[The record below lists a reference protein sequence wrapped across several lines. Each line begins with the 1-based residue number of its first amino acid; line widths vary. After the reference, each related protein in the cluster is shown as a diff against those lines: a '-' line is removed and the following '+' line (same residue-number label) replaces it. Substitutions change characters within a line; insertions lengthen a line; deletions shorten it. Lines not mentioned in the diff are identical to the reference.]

1 MFILSDTMALIA
13 AVRRT
18 CYAALEGRLPRLTR
32 LDGNN
37 STRALSILAP
47 AASTVGHVGG
57 RKRTCSS
64 SKRWQQTRGFLCSA
78 THGSKLE
85 AWEVLRERLQVS
97 VQAGGRQV
105 QVQWDDS
112 LESNTRYSS
121 TWLRYHCHCLQCKQ
135 AHSGQ
140 RLLNPL
146 SLPAT
151 QEVSKAWVDDEDRA
165 LHLVFTGEPEHVT
178 VLPLGW
184 LWENSYS
191 EEHRRQRAEK
201 RRPLVHQNGFPEIS
215 YEKLLSGNK
224 SVLLRWMQ
232 DISDYGV
239 SLVTDVPTELGNVA
253 KVGELIAPVQQSIYG
268 NVFDVVSTEKPINA
282 AYSNVGL
289 DFHMDLMYYE
299 SPPGLQLLHCVRFD
313 PEVQGGE
320 SVLLDVFPVVE
331 HLRVHHPEDFNT
343 LVRVPV
349 TFQKIHFD
357 REYPVCMRYQR
368 PHIVLNP
375 DKEVIAVNWS
385 PQFEGPL
392 SVPEADVEP
401 YYQAYRRLVQAMQ
414 DSPLKERRLV
424 AGDCVIFN
432 NRRMLHSRR
441 AFTLAP
447 GTVRHLQGCYINID
461 EFKNRVQVLSTLVGD
476 GSEARRVGN
485 HDFF

>member
-1 MFILSDTMALIA
+1 MALIA
-13 AVRRT
+13 ALRRT
-18 CYAALEGRLPRLTR
+18 CCTALEGRLPRLAR
-32 LDGNN
+32 LYGN
-37 STRALSILAP
+37 SRTRALSFL
-47 AASTVGHVGG
+47 SSSSNVDHVG
-57 RKRTCSS
+57 KRTSS
-64 SKRWQQTRGFLCSA
+64 PKKWQQTRGFLCSA
-78 THGSKLE
+78 TRSSKLE
-85 AWEVLRERLQVS
+85 AWEVLREQLQVC

-112 LESNTRYSS
+112 LESTTRYSC
-121 TWLRYHCHCLQCKQ
+121 TWLRYHCHCIQCKQ

-151 QEVSKAWVDDEDRA
+151 QEVTKAWVDDEDRA
-165 LHLVFTGEPEHVT
+165 LHLGFAGEPDHVT

-184 LWENSYS
+184 LWKNSYS

-215 YEKLLSGNK
+215 YKKLQSGNK

-239 SLVTDVPTELGNVA
+239 SLVRDVPTELGTVA

-289 DFHMDLMYYE
+289 EFHMDLMYYE
-299 SPPGLQLLHCVRFD
+299 SPPGLQLLHCVRFN

-320 SVLLDVFPVVE
+320 SVLLDAFPVVE

-343 LVRVPV
+343 LVRVPA
-349 TFQKIHFD
+349 TFHKIHFD

-385 PQFEGPL
+385 PPFEGPL
-392 SVPEADVEP
+392 SVPEDDVEP
-401 YYQAYRRLVQAMQ
+401 YYKAYRRLVQAMQ
-414 DSPLKERRLV
+414 DSPLKERRLEP
-424 AGDCVIFN
+424 GDCLVFN

-461 EFKNRVQVLSTLVGD
+461 EFKNQVQVLSTLVGD

>member
-1 MFILSDTMALIA
+1 MLDTMAWLG

-18 CYAALEGRLPRLTR
+18 CQAAMEGRLPRLAR
-32 LDGNN
+32 LDPN
-37 STRALSILAP
+37 STTRAMSS
-47 AASTVGHVGG
+47 ASSKVNYVG
-57 RKRTCSS
+57 KRTFSS
-64 SKRWQQTRGFLCSA
+64 PVRWQQTRGFLCSA
-78 THGSKLE
+78 ARGSKLE
-85 AWEVLRERLQVS
+85 ASWEVLRAQLQVS
-97 VQAGGRQV
+97 VQAGGAQV

-112 LESNTRYSS
+112 LESTTRYSS

-135 AHSGQ
+135 DHSGQ

-146 SLPAT
+146 SLPDT

-165 LHLVFTGEPEHVT
+165 LHLVFAGEPDHVA

-184 LWENSYS
+184 LWKNSYS
-191 EEHRRQRAEK
+191 QEHRRQRAEN

-215 YEKLLSGNK
+215 YEKLLTGNK

-239 SLVTDVPTELGNVA
+239 SLVRDVPTELGTVA

-289 DFHMDLMYYE
+289 EFHMDLMYYE

-313 PEVQGGE
+313 PEVSGGE

-331 HLRVHHPEDFNT
+331 HLRVHYPDDFDT
-343 LVRVPV
+343 LVRVPA
-349 TFQKIHFD
+349 TFHKIHFD

-375 DKEVIAVNWS
+375 DKEVIAVNWA

-392 SVPEADVEP
+392 SVPEDDVEA
-401 YYQAYRRLVQAMQ
+401 YYKAYRRFLQAMQ
-414 DSPLKERRLV
+414 DSPLKERRLE
-424 AGDCVIFN
+424 AGDCIIFN

-461 EFKNRVQVLSTLVGD
+461 EFKSQVQVLSTLVGN

>member
-1 MFILSDTMALIA
+1 
-13 AVRRT
+13 
-18 CYAALEGRLPRLTR
+18 
-32 LDGNN
+32 
-37 STRALSILAP
+37 
-47 AASTVGHVGG
+47 
-57 RKRTCSS
+57 
-64 SKRWQQTRGFLCSA
+64 
-78 THGSKLE
+78 KLE

-165 LHLVFTGEPEHVT
+165 LHLVFAGEPEHVT

-201 RRPLVHQNGFPEIS
+201 RRPLVHQ
-215 YEKLLSGNK
+215 
-224 SVLLRWMQ
+224 
-232 DISDYGV
+232 
-239 SLVTDVPTELGNVA
+239 
-253 KVGELIAPVQQSIYG
+253 
-268 NVFDVVSTEKPINA
+268 VFDVVSTEKPINA

-349 TFQKIHFD
+349 TFQKFHFD

-375 DKEVIAVNWS
+375 DKET
-385 PQFEGPL
+385 
-392 SVPEADVEP
+392 DVEP

-414 DSPLKERRLV
+414 DSPLKRIFIQSCPPHFQKERRLV
-424 AGDCVIFN
+424 AGDCLIFN